1 MTDQQSTPQTSAK
14 APKERSPSFPF
25 ISLPS
30 ALARL
35 AALEEKFGRHP
46 TPANKIGLAWGMKE
60 ASSQAAQTVAALK
73 SFGMVQYEG
82 GGPGRFTI
90 ITEDGRNF
98 LRAQQ
103 ESVKLAIVRRLALTP
118 KVIAS
123 YWQDW
128 GRKRPIDEVAL
139 DELVLK
145 AAFTQSA
152 AETFL
157 RVYDE
162 TIAYAGLT
170 DSDKDADADGD
181 AAGAETPPAPEL
193 AVGDWVSVE
202 AGGQVVFD
210 KTRIREISGDWVF
223 VEASQTGSKM
233 SDVTLL
239 EKGAQIDRQPPTLPF
254 APKVDERGSAG
265 DELDR
270 FTVDEG
276 VVKITFPTG
285 MSADSVSELEQF
297 FQLFIKKAKRRAGA
311 EKPD

>member
-1 MTDQQSTPQTSAK
+1 MTDQQIPPQASAK

-25 ISLPS
+25 ISLPN

-73 SFGMVQYEG
+73 SFGMVQYDG
-82 GGPGRFTI
+82 GGPGRLTI
-90 ITEDGRNF
+90 ITEDGRNY

-181 AAGAETPPAPEL
+181 TDGVETPPAPEL
-193 AVGDWVSVE
+193 TVGDWVSVE

-233 SDVTLL
+233 ADVTLL
-239 EKGAQIDRQPPTLPF
+239 EKGAQIDQQPPTLPF
-254 APKVDERGSAG
+254 APKADERGSLG

-285 MSADSVSELEQF
+285 MSADSVGELEQF

-311 EKPD
+311 EKPS

>member
-82 GGPGRFTI
+82 GGPGRLTI

-170 DSDKDADADGD
+170 DSDKDADVDGD
-181 AAGAETPPAPEL
+181 TAGAETPPAPEL

-202 AGGQVVFD
+202 AGGQGVFD

-233 SDVTLL
+233 SDITLL
-239 EKGAQIDRQPPTLPF
+239 KKGAQIDRQPPALPF
-254 APKVDERGSAG
+254 APMVDERDA
-265 DELDR
+265 LDR